1 MVIGPAGQLVEC
13 RTKARSVEASKRYGM
28 IEMLGIIIIFSPPAQ
43 SRRQE
48 NCTLDIQNYGC
59 NGVCQS

>member
-1 MVIGPAGQLVEC
+1 MVIGPAGQLVEY
-13 RTKARSVEASKRYGM
+13 RTKARSVEASKRYSM

-48 NCTLDIQNYGC
+48 N
-59 NGVCQS
+59 